1 MSKPTA
7 SWNAAK
13 KACQWSVSSVDP
25 GGKLVCKVRFK
36 LGPLT
41 GDAANV
47 ASAAPA
53 APAAQAAPA
62 ASPSA
67 AILVPGEVMHPSV
80 QTRFRYDD
88 VTLLSGLNLEAT
100 GTDGGAAVSVSRS
113 CTVKSL
119 VR

>member
-25 GGKLVCKVRFK
+25 GGKLICKVRFK
-36 LGPLT
+36 LGPLA

-47 ASAAPA
+47 APAALAAPA
-53 APAAQAAPA
+53 ASA

-67 AILVPGEVMHPSV
+67 AILVPGEVVHPSV

-100 GTDGGAAVSVSRS
+100 GTDIGAAASVSRS